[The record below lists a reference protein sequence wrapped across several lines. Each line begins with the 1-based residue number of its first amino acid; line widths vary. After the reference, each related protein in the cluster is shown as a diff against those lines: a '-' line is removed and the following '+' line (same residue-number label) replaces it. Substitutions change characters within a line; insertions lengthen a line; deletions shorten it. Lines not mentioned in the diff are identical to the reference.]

1 MAEEYNNVKE
11 FARNYRKEI
20 LPILKSNGFKASVT
34 TNKGSYY
41 SDGAI
46 VVTIKSVPSN
56 FDVYDPEN
64 SYVRHHTENAKNL
77 EKAITERIRTL
88 AVKADLDIDVQMYFD
103 RRIPRN

>member
-1 MAEEYNNVKE
+1 MEYNNVKE
-11 FARNYRKEI
+11 FARMYRKEI
-20 LPILKSNGFKASVT
+20 LPILKSKGFTVAVKTS
-34 TNKGSYY
+34 KRSYY
-41 SDGAI
+41 HDGQI
-46 VVTIKSVPSN
+46 SILIKTVPSN